1 MPKKTSEKAVKEHL
15 KRKED
20 ELEKLRKDN
29 LALLKAALKQTEMNK
44 KLKEGMDKLMDINKR
59 LSERLKKKGSKTR
72 SSKK

>member
-20 ELEKLRKDN
+20 ELDKLREDN
-29 LALLKAALKQTEMNK
+29 LALLKAALKQTEINK
-44 KLKEGMDKLMDINKR
+44 ELKEGIEKITEINRK
-59 LSERLKKKGSKTR
+59 LSERLKKKSK